1 MMKKADALYSFLI
14 EQLTNICDD
23 EERAVQYIEFL
34 QDENE
39 GEEFESIVESLV
51 VVRDALVE
59 CHQQLEPYDNLPHLE
74 ALLLNFKQKFSAY
87 PEFDYKKCLYS
98 IRLAERVFQGIQEIP
113 SEDVIAGFDFFYA
126 DLSFEC
132 KAFATNLAEESK
144 NIIWLTPGSNDSLN
158 ELLNL
163 STNPEFWFCLASNVN
178 AIDFTNG
185 LSIVFCHG
193 GCVDG
198 HRKNPNVLS
207 LLKLHMVSAGYKIN
221 RSFSYNCPPSNSSL
235 AKYDPASSYSQFG
248 DVISILGEYVDR
260 QDVLSK
266 YLSIYHVIENFMFK
280 SQIVKLE
287 RANQGVMFSI
297 RDFKRLYRS
306 VDMEEQKV
314 LGRLVSS
321 VFDLP
326 YNNGVFGVDAL
337 AKWEAFLIAH
347 AADRA
352 EIDTFLAKLISP
364 AMPYAPL
371 GNFRTYFST
380 LLYQI
385 RCSIVHNKETEYH
398 ISSETYTNGC
408 ALVLERFFLP
418 VLEEFVFL
426 TMAEDNSIVWY
437 SQDKI
442 TLWDKTA

>member
-1 MMKKADALYSFLI
+1 MMTKVDALYSFLI

-23 EERAVQYIEFL
+23 EQRALHYIELF
-34 QDENE
+34 QEENE
-39 GEEFESIVESLV
+39 VEEFESIVENLLV
-51 VVRDALVE
+51 VKNALVE
-59 CHQQLEPYDNLPHLE
+59 CHQQLEPFDNLPHLE
-74 ALLLNFKQKFSAY
+74 AILEIFEQKFSAY
-87 PEFDYKKCLYS
+87 PEFDFKKCLYS
-98 IRLAERVFQGIQEIP
+98 IKLAERVFQGAQDIP
-113 SEDVIAGFDFFYA
+113 NEDVIAGFDFFYA
-126 DLSFEC
+126 DLNFEC
-132 KAFATNLAEESK
+132 KAFATNLVEESK
-144 NIIWLTPGSNDSLN
+144 NIIWFTPGASESLN

-163 STNPEFWFCLASNVN
+163 STNPEFWFCLASNVRS
-178 AIDFTNG
+178 IDFSNG
-185 LSIVFCHG
+185 QSIVFCHG
-193 GCVDG
+193 GCVHE

-207 LLKLHMVSAGYKIN
+207 LLKLHMVSAGFKIN
-221 RSFSYNCPPSNSSL
+221 RSVSYSSPPSNSSL
-235 AKYDPASSYSQFG
+235 AKYDPLLSYSQFG

-280 SQIVKLE
+280 SQIVRLE

-297 RDFKRLYRS
+297 RDFKRLYKS
-306 VDMEEQKV
+306 VDIDEQKAV
-314 LGRLVSS
+314 GKLVSA

-326 YNNGVFGVDAL
+326 YKNGLFGTDAL
-337 AKWEAFLIAH
+337 TKWDAFLAAH

-352 EIDTFLAKLISP
+352 EIDSFLAKLISP
-364 AMPYAPL
+364 AMPYTPI

-418 VLEEFVFL
+418 ILEEFVFL

-437 SQDKI
+437 RQDKI